1 MRIRLQVALGAMA
14 FAAALA
20 ACSSPTPTPTPTA
33 TPEPTPTPVPTATPT
48 PGPGAAPSG
57 PGLSEGLAMFAGP
70 LSAESVSC
78 LDVLQVEQPDLTL
91 TTLMG
96 PDATALDGMRVLA
109 CLTDEEG
116 ERFPSGDQDVPLSP
130 SQSRCVLESVDTEAL
145 ANLTQGQAMPPA
157 LMMAMGACVEGMLPT
172 DGTASN
178 PNDGT
183 DTFTPPSPEE
193 RAAFIAGFAEVRGV
207 DEGAAACVAD
217 GLTAIRVSLSVE
229 RFLTAVVTEGP
240 IAVVLAEC
248 GVPAAMP
255 LGGG

>member
-1 MRIRLQVALGAMA
+1 MRRRLQVALGAMA

-33 TPEPTPTPVPTATPT
+33 TPEPTPTPG
-48 PGPGAAPSG
+48 PGPVPSD
-57 PGLSEGLAMFAGP
+57 PSLS
-70 LSAESVSC
+70 
-78 LDVLQVEQPDLTL
+78 
-91 TTLMG
+91 
-96 PDATALDGMRVLA
+96 
-109 CLTDEEG
+109 
-116 ERFPSGDQDVPLSP
+116 
-130 SQSRCVLESVDTEAL
+130 
-145 ANLTQGQAMPPA
+145 
-157 LMMAMGACVEGMLPT
+157 

-207 DEGAAACVAD
+207 DEEAAACVAD
-217 GLTAIRVSLSVE
+217 GLTAIGVSLSVE
-229 RFLTAVVTEGP
+229 RFLAAVVTEGP

-255 LGGG
+255 LGSG

>member
-1 MRIRLQVALGAMA
+1 MRRRLEVTLGAMA

-33 TPEPTPTPVPTATPT
+33 TPEPTPMPVPTATPT
-48 PGPGAAPSG
+48 PEPGPAPSG
-57 PGLSEGLAMFAGP
+57 PSLS
-70 LSAESVSC
+70 
-78 LDVLQVEQPDLTL
+78 
-91 TTLMG
+91 
-96 PDATALDGMRVLA
+96 
-109 CLTDEEG
+109 
-116 ERFPSGDQDVPLSP
+116 
-130 SQSRCVLESVDTEAL
+130 
-145 ANLTQGQAMPPA
+145 
-157 LMMAMGACVEGMLPT
+157 

-183 DTFTPPSPEE
+183 DTSTPPSPEE

-207 DEGAAACVAD
+207 DEEAAACVAD
-217 GLTAIRVSLSVE
+217 GLTAIGVPLNVE

-255 LGGG
+255 LGSG

>member
-1 MRIRLQVALGAMA
+1 MRRRLQVALGAMA

-48 PGPGAAPSG
+48 PGPGPTPSD
-57 PGLSEGLAMFAGP
+57 PSLS
-70 LSAESVSC
+70 
-78 LDVLQVEQPDLTL
+78 
-91 TTLMG
+91 
-96 PDATALDGMRVLA
+96 
-109 CLTDEEG
+109 
-116 ERFPSGDQDVPLSP
+116 
-130 SQSRCVLESVDTEAL
+130 
-145 ANLTQGQAMPPA
+145 
-157 LMMAMGACVEGMLPT
+157 

-178 PNDGT
+178 SNDGT
-183 DTFTPPSPEE
+183 STFTPPSPEE

-207 DEGAAACVAD
+207 DEEAAACVAD
-217 GLTAIRVSLSVE
+217 GLTAIGASLSVE

-255 LGGG
+255 LGSG